1 METIVDTD
9 DHALVRAMAAGDRD
23 ALAQLYER
31 HGQAVF
37 AHLVLVTGDRPFS
50 EEILQDTMLAAWRG
64 AARFRGE
71 SAVRSWLVA
80 IARRQ
85 ARDRLR
91 RQRLTIVDDRDLAET
106 PASDAEPEQHTL
118 RRAETAAVADAIGEL
133 SPAQQEVLSL
143 LFGADLTLAETAAL
157 LDVPLGTVKSRLSA
171 ARVALTRAMNQRGYA
186 R

>member
-1 METIVDTD
+1 MDTD
-9 DHALVRAMAAGDRD
+9 DRALLRAMATGDRD
-23 ALAQLYER
+23 ALAELYER
-31 HGQAVF
+31 HGRAVF
-37 AHLVLVTGDRPFS
+37 AHLVLVTNDRSLS

-91 RQRLTIVDDRDLAET
+91 RHRLTIVDDQSLAET
-106 PASDAEPEQHTL
+106 AASDAEPEQHTL

-133 SPAQQEVLSL
+133 SPAHREVLSL
-143 LFGADLTLAETAAL
+143 LFGADLTLSETAAL